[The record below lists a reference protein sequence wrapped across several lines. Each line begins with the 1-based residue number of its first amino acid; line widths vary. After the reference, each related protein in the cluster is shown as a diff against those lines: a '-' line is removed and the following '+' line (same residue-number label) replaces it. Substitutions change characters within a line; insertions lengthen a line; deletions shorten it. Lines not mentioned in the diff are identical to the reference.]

1 MKPTSKKQKLMALSL
16 AILLYLESAV
26 PVAAAVTPANGATV
40 QNGANNVPV
49 VNIVAPNEKGLS
61 HNKFT
66 DFNVGQEGL
75 VFNNATQN
83 TQSQLAG
90 NVAANTELHGRN
102 ASIILAE
109 VTSNRNT
116 KLNGLMEVA
125 GQKADLVIA
134 NPNGI
139 VGNGFG
145 FINVGRAVLTT
156 GKPVITDGNLDHFEV
171 QKGTVEITGNG
182 NRTYDE
188 EGNPIYEPVDKLD
201 IYAAAAKINAELWAK
216 ESIHVVT
223 GKNNVAYN
231 NSEAT
236 RGFNASGT
244 GVSLDVAAL
253 GGMYAGKIYL
263 VGTNTGLGVNVA
275 GTIHAEEELHITN
288 NGKIVFQKGEPVVE
302 SPDDHEEGHEE
313 ENPNGETNYTGNIY
327 SGGTMDIVA
336 TGADVQNEANVSAVG
351 SINITTGGKLTNNG
365 KINAGEQYE
374 TVEGSDSFERKSSNL
389 TIQANEIENETEY
402 WMHPID

>member
-1 MKPTSKKQKLMALSL
+1 MKTIGKKQKLMALSL

-83 TQSQLAG
+83 VDTRLAG
-90 NVAANTELHGRN
+90 NVVVNSQLNGRN

-116 KLNGLMEVA
+116 NLNGLMEVA

-156 GKPVITDGNLDHFEV
+156 
-171 QKGTVEITGNG
+171 
-182 NRTYDE
+182 
-188 EGNPIYEPVDKLD
+188 
-201 IYAAAAKINAELWAK
+201 
-216 ESIHVVT
+216 
-223 GKNNVAYN
+223 
-231 NSEAT
+231 
-236 RGFNASGT
+236 
-244 GVSLDVAAL
+244 
-253 GGMYAGKIYL
+253 
-263 VGTNTGLGVNVA
+263 
-275 GTIHAEEELHITN
+275 
-288 NGKIVFQKGEPVVE
+288 
-302 SPDDHEEGHEE
+302 
-313 ENPNGETNYTGNIY
+313 
-327 SGGTMDIVA
+327 
-336 TGADVQNEANVSAVG
+336 
-351 SINITTGGKLTNNG
+351 
-365 KINAGEQYE
+365 
-374 TVEGSDSFERKSSNL
+374 
-389 TIQANEIENETEY
+389 
-402 WMHPID
+402 